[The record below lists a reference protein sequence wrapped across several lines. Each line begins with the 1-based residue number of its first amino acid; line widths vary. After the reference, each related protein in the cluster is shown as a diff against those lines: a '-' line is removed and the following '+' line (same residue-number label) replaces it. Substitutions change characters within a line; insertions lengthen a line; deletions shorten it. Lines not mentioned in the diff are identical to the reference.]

1 MTDKEKIK
9 NDDMDVN
16 GRKERIW
23 SIGLINITI
32 KIKDQK
38 AEEVEDYSKALA
50 DKSKECEDLNISFQ
64 KFCDKDNEIQRYKQA
79 LDEVEQLI
87 KNMEADECVY
97 NDFDCS
103 NCSEDNTC
111 PTKVKSYILKII
123 KKAKDG
129 E

>member
-1 MTDKEKIK
+1 MTDKEKIIIDGVDVSKCKFINNIYFSPCGGCK
-9 NDDMDVN
+9 NDDN
-16 GRKERIW
+16 CYYKQLQRKE
-23 SIGLINITI
+23 
-32 KIKDQK
+32 Q
-38 AEEVEDYSKALA
+38 
-50 DKSKECEDLNISFQ
+50 ECEKWKEKWNIGFQ
-64 KFCDKDNEIQRYKQA
+64 KFCDKDNELQRYKQA